1 MARTEL
7 RFVVDVI
14 ALLLANPDE
23 ARSRVV
29 VLVGSFV
36 ALCLI
41 AGAVIIVVRRKMLT
55 PENPTAD
62 QGSLLEQLRQMRD
75 RGEMSQE
82 EFDQTKARMLSKLRS
97 DIGPLTGMRKPASP
111 PNSGSGRPE
120 SPSVKRPK

>member
-1 MARTEL
+1 MLSVESL
-7 RFVVDVI
+7 
-14 ALLLANPDE
+14 ALLFANPDE

-41 AGAVIIVVRRKMLT
+41 AGAVIIVVRRKMLA
-55 PENPTAD
+55 PDHASSD

-82 EFDQTKARMLSKLRS
+82 EFDQTRAAMLSKLRS
-97 DIGPLTGMRKPASP
+97 DLGPLPVGRGSMSP
-111 PNSGSGRPE
+111 PNPGGGRTN
-120 SPSVKRPK
+120 SPNVKRGK